1 MVHNCRQGDRKVQVS
16 LGSCLTHNVIGPL
29 QATQA
34 LQVDQVRDFQVNYQ
48 DRRSGELRLSIKVP
62 ISSPAQLDP
71 HSLLAMQHF
80 YYPSPAP

>member
-1 MVHNCRQGDRKVQVS
+1 
-16 LGSCLTHNVIGPL
+16 VIGPL

-71 HSLLAMQHF
+71 R
-80 YYPSPAP
+80 P